1 MNAWLG
7 LIIAMLTQTAQT
19 LLDHTPVNVKL
30 AFQEMDLPAQVPGN
44 DSLLFILVSLVLFS

>member
-1 MNAWLG
+1 
-7 LIIAMLTQTAQT
+7 MLTQTAQT
-19 LLDHTPVNVKL
+19 LMDHTPVNVKL